1 MEALHLLRQAIDYME
16 EHLTDT
22 LEIED
27 IAQAA
32 LSSRYHFQR
41 MFHVLTG
48 FTVTEYIRN
57 RRLTLAAEDLAGTD
71 CRVIDAA
78 LKYGYESPEAF
89 AKAFQ
94 RLHGV
99 TPSAAKKRDVKLKAF
114 SRISFHIEIK
124 GECELNYRLVEE
136 LESTVIGKSIVIYA
150 DPFKEIPPF
159 GDQIWND
166 GTHDRINEI
175 VGRRFRNLLY
185 GYLYDFQEDG
195 TKRYMMGFDLPAGVE
210 APPEFDLLHVPART
224 YAVFESR
231 ETLTEEPDSGLEI
244 QNVWRRIYSE
254 WFPSTNF
261 EQVEGPCIEKYYWVN
276 EQMTESICEVWIPVR
291 RKAEHAAK

>member
-1 MEALHLLRQAIDYME
+1 MEALHLLRQAIDYIE
-16 EHLTDT
+16 EHLTGT

-27 IAQAA
+27 IAQTA

-57 RRLTLAAEDLAGTD
+57 RRLTLAAEELAGTD
-71 CRVIDAA
+71 CKVIDAA

-136 LESTVIGKSIVIYA
+136 LESTVIGKSIVIHA
-150 DPFKEIPPF
+150 DPYKEIPPF

-175 VGRRFRNLLY
+175 VGRPARTLLY
-185 GYLYDFQEDG
+185 GYLYDFQENG

-210 APPEFDLLHVPART
+210 APPG
-224 YAVFESR
+224 
-231 ETLTEEPDSGLEI
+231 DSTFFTCL
-244 QNVWRRIYSE
+244 
-254 WFPSTNF
+254 
-261 EQVEGPCIEKYYWVN
+261 
-276 EQMTESICEVWIPVR
+276 PVR
-291 RKAEHAAK
+291 TRYSRAGRR

>member
-1 MEALHLLRQAIDYME
+1 MEPLHLVRQAIDYIE
-16 EHLTDT
+16 EHLTGT

-27 IAQAA
+27 IARAA

-57 RRLTLAAEDLAGTD
+57 RRLTLAAEELAGTD

-89 AKAFQ
+89 VKAFQ

-99 TPSAAKKRDVKLKAF
+99 TPSAAKKRDMKLKAF

-136 LESTVIGKSIVIYA
+136 LESTVIGKSIVIHA
-150 DPFKEIPPF
+150 DPYKEIPRSAIKS
-159 GDQIWND
+159 GMTALTT
-166 GTHDRINEI
+166 GLTR
-175 VGRRFRNLLY
+175 
-185 GYLYDFQEDG
+185 
-195 TKRYMMGFDLPAGVE
+195 LPADRP
-210 APPEFDLLHVPART
+210 APCSTAICMIFR
-224 YAVFESR
+224 R
-231 ETLTEEPDSGLEI
+231 MEPSVI
-244 QNVWRRIYSE
+244 
-254 WFPSTNF
+254 
-261 EQVEGPCIEKYYWVN
+261 
-276 EQMTESICEVWIPVR
+276 
-291 RKAEHAAK
+291 